1 MTEFGL
7 FTVALYLHVGAAIIA
22 FGPTFAFPIIGAM
35 ASKDPMHANFAM
47 RITEAMVEKLVLP
60 FAISMPFT
68 GVLLIFF
75 GHYNLVERS
84 GWWLTLGIVLYA
96 IAISIAVALQRPL
109 IRRMVH
115 LTSGGPPP
123 GAPSAAA
130 PGAPSAAPG
139 GTTAPGAP
147 TGAATRPSG
156 PPPEVRAIVA
166 QIQRNGKITGILIV
180 VIVLLMVVKPHL
192 P

>member
-7 FTVALYLHVGAAIIA
+7 FTLALYLHVGAAIIA
-22 FGPTFAFPIIGAM
+22 FGPTFAFPIIGAL
-35 ASKDPMHANFAM
+35 ASKDPMHTNFAM
-47 RITEAMVEKLVLP
+47 RVSEALEEKLVLP

-75 GHYNLVERS
+75 GHFNLVERS
-84 GWWLTLGIVLYA
+84 GWWLTLAIVLYA
-96 IAISIAVALQRPL
+96 IAISIALFRQRPL

-115 LTSGGPPP
+115 LTAGGPPA
-123 GAPSAAA
+123 GARAGGPPSGAAASAA
-130 PGAPSAAPG
+130 PGAPA
-139 GTTAPGAP
+139 
-147 TGAATRPSG
+147 GAATRPSG

-166 QIQRNGKITGILIV
+166 QIQRNGQIMGILII
-180 VIVLLMVVKPHL
+180 VIVLLMVVKPQL